1 MVTKAPVSA
10 RRSRSSGIQEK
21 RDRSDL
27 VRLGLASLLAQHQAL
42 TAGPGRDQMQ
52 GVALLG
58 FVVGTARGLPID
70 GHNIG
75 LALAHARDPFAEA
88 SREKIAIECIDDVV
102 ERLVARDALSEGQEA
117 PQEPLVDQAPAADL
131 DEVLRPRQ

>member
-21 RDRSDL
+21 RDRGDL

-42 TAGPGRDQMQ
+42 TAGPGRDQVQ
-52 GVALLG
+52 RVALLRV
-58 FVVGTARGLPID
+58 VVGTAGGLPID

-75 LALAHARDPFAEA
+75 LALAQARDPFAEA
-88 SREKIAIECIDDVV
+88 GREKTAIECVDDVV
-102 ERLVARDALSEGQEA
+102 ER
-117 PQEPLVDQAPAADL
+117 
-131 DEVLRPRQ
+131 